1 MSQVHALK
9 TAGTKKSKSV
19 SYAGQQNSKF
29 NSKKSHYLD
38 IKDRFNTLL
47 SLLPALKQQGI
58 RAALMDA
65 CNKFQKKFPHVKKW
79 EDLNMVEATY
89 MPLSDLL
96 IDVTIQRLLSFPWVF
111 AILSNFKE
119 VQAMPIQVYPVSSS
133 EKIKYLPHGSRGIHA
148 AWEGQHTLAVFYII
162 AVMILKLDPK
172 TVMIPVNVY
181 PMSKK
186 SEIRET
192 FVAKNGTEGTKLL
205 DAVDLYQQMIY
216 GVRVDGNTNP
226 TWAEAEQKQ
235 QYIEQA
241 DLFVTA
247 DKFGDT
253 NMPGAISRMQEI
265 NGYNSEVIRQFCM
278 YTTTIPI
285 SRPIASQE
293 IEIMCAWFDMARK
306 GGIDY
311 TDAEIVDLGNH
322 LQHLFLADFQESS
335 PFWVQARTAY
345 TNWHNEYYK
354 NWDYPPTLRF
364 NKNWSTGGVFLWH
377 QLRKTW
383 PGRVPKLSITSPFV
397 PNKDD
402 LYK

>member
-1 MSQVHALK
+1 MSQVLALK
-9 TAGTKKSKSV
+9 TTGTKKSKSV
-19 SYAGQQNSKF
+19 SYATQQNSKF
-29 NSKKSHYLD
+29 TSKKSHYLD

-47 SLLPALKQQGI
+47 SLLPAMKQQGI

-65 CNKFQKKFPHVKKW
+65 CNKFQKKFPHVTKW
-79 EDLNMVEATY
+79 EDLNMVEATF

-111 AILSNFKE
+111 AILSNFRE
-119 VQAMPIQVYPVSSS
+119 VQAMPIQVYPVTD
-133 EKIKYLPHGSRGIHA
+133 KVKYLANGQRGLYA
-148 AWEGQHTLAVFYII
+148 AWEGQHTLAVFYVI
-162 AVMILKLDPK
+162 AVIILKLDPK
-172 TVMIPVNVY
+172 KVMIPVNVY

-192 FVAKNGTEGTKLL
+192 FVAGNGPEGKKLL

-216 GVRVDGNTNP
+216 GVRVDGNTNSA
-226 TWAEAEQKQ
+226 WVEAELKQ
-235 QYIEQA
+235 QYLEQA

-265 NGYNSEVIRQFCM
+265 NGYNSEIIRQFCM

-285 SRPIASQE
+285 ARPIASQE

-306 GGIDY
+306 DGIEY
-311 TDAEIVDLGNH
+311 TDAEIIDLGNH
-322 LQHLFLADFQESS
+322 LQTLFQADFQESS

-354 NWDYPPTLRF
+354 NWDYPPALRF

-383 PGRVPKLSITSPFV
+383 EGRIPKLSISSPFA
-397 PNKDD
+397 PAKKD
-402 LYK
+402 LY